1 MFCILSARA
10 YIFKYVIIVFFI
22 EEARSESVHLHW
34 HRAVCRAPPQV
45 SLLVHRVGGMLVVDD
60 APALDQ
66 TFHAAPRT
74 TRASAA
80 AAVST
85 ALNVDQCENYR

>member
-1 MFCILSARA
+1 MSARA

-74 TRASAA
+74 VLIKVLCTES
-80 AAVST
+80 VHVT
-85 ALNVDQCENYR
+85 KIYI